1 MSEKVAN
8 KFDDAPSG
16 PVRDRLNSR
25 LKPLGKGGM
34 ALAGGPRQIGST
46 DGILGGGF
54 APVQARPFPEHAR
67 FTWGQLEGAERRR
80 ERDRV
85 LDGAWARVA
94 ACATCGPAQRAFLAA
109 DPARPPLL
117 PPLCPRCEFTAAEQA
132 AEHEDEC
139 DHEGGLLLA
148 PPRPML
154 VLVGEADSCDVCGAH
169 TTNVGPLCTRC
180 ADRAARPTT
189 RTATPGP
196 TGADAAPGGETGEAG
211 PVALVQPA
219 APAREAA

>member
-16 PVRDRLNSR
+16 PVQDRPSPR

-34 ALAGGPRQIGST
+34 ALTGGPRQIGST
-46 DGILGGGF
+46 DGLLGGGC
-54 APVQARPFPEHAR
+54 APVQARPFPEHDGWP
-67 FTWGQLEGAERRR
+67 WGHLEGAERRR

-117 PPLCPRCEFTAAEQA
+117 LPFCPRCAFTAAEQA

-139 DHEGGLLLA
+139 DHEGNLLLT

-154 VLVGEADSCDVCGAH
+154 GLVGEADSCDACGAYSP
-169 TTNVGPLCTRC
+169 NVGPLCTRC
-180 ADRAARPTT
+180 AERAARPTT
-189 RTATPGP
+189 RTETPAPAGS
-196 TGADAAPGGETGEAG
+196 DAAPGEGEGSAG
-211 PVALVQPA
+211 PLALVQPA